1 MKREDI
7 EFLKELQGRLI
18 NADAKVVDGIE
29 DERNAVFYVVGEKIK
44 NREPRLFEPDG
55 FIIFDSEMG
64 YEYEDIHEF
73 YEEIKE
79 YLEQDRF
86 NKAEIEMN
94 DNTILFKLEM
104 KYGILEFSLSA
115 DDDIEDVQYAIDC
128 INEFTGLRTYDCYH
142 YQELLRPLPRLF
154 FFTKEEAERCL
165 EANKRYLTEPFIGV
179 ITSLNPE
186 LKKLHRIIKETD
198 WSKLEEENV

>member
-44 NREPRLFEPDG
+44 NIEPRLFEPDG

-64 YEYEDIHEF
+64 YEYEDMHEF

-104 KYGILEFSLSA
+104 KYGILGFSLSA

-128 INEFTGLRTYDCYH
+128 INEFTGLSTYDCYQ
-142 YQELLRPLPRLF
+142 YQELFRPLPRLL

-165 EANKRYLTEPFIGV
+165 EANKRYLTDPFIGV
-179 ITSLNPE
+179 TTSLNPE